1 MIQAHVFLYSWAR
14 MKVEVMHRF
23 TNIDGSRCQRLMP
36 PLTGWLEK
44 KLDKL
49 VRIKFE
55 KSLFSNSNERFND
68 SDMAQKF
75 EDQHNIEVL

>member
-1 MIQAHVFLYSWAR
+1 

-23 TNIDGSRCQRLMP
+23 TNIDGSRCQR
-36 PLTGWLEK
+36 LTGWLEK